1 MFKRLFSARRWLALC
16 GLVTVL
22 ILAFLAVISP
32 QQLPVI
38 AYKAALVSF
47 AACIGVWIDRAIF
60 PSARPSGYLKT
71 DWLRNPDADGGD
83 DEVDVVGGDDL
94 GEDVEEVV
102 VARCGNLGEAGARR
116 VDDGHVGAD
125 HLEAARLELEVE
137 APAGGA
143 ADAGEENADH
153 QPITPSKA
161 RTRTGSKASAL
172 AIFACCPRKA
182 AMPATRSEPM

>member
-1 MFKRLFSARRWLALC
+1 MRRDDDGDA
-16 GLVTVL
+16 
-22 ILAFLAVISP
+22 AAEDAVG
-32 QQLPVI
+32 
-38 AYKAALVSF
+38 AA
-47 AACIGVWIDRAIF
+47 IGEGGRDDDELL
-60 PSARPSGYLKT
+60 G
-71 DWLRNPDADGGD
+71 DGGD
-83 DEVDVVGGDDL
+83 DEVDVVGGDNL